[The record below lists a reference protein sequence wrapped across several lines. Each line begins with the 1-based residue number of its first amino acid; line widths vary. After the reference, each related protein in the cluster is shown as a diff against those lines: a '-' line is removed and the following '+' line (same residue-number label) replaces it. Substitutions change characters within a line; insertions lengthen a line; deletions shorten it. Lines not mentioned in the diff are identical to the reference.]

1 MNNRTQ
7 PAFIMTRQHER
18 FVEFCDSCRLNKYIG
33 VCTGRSGVGK
43 TKSAEIYSGWQ
54 DLQPLLMGQNTKY
67 KVIPK
72 LGALHTAIF
81 TPDVSC
87 TVKRVQTAIALLR
100 NKFDKLIQES
110 QIYHSPEI
118 WYKSQQTRFLQLIII
133 DKAHRLSLRCLEAI
147 ADISEKQKIG
157 IVLIG
162 MPGFDRKIRS
172 FEQVHNLVGFYHTFN
187 TPRTE
192 ELAAILEARWQN
204 QNIQIDQAAVEAL
217 EKVTSSNIR
226 KLININAEMG
236 RVCELNSI
244 SIITPEVVQLASR
257 TLLLDP
263 T

>member
-1 MNNRTQ
+1 
-7 PAFIMTRQHER
+7 
-18 FVEFCDSCRLNKYIG
+18 
-33 VCTGRSGVGK
+33 
-43 TKSAEIYSGWQ
+43 
-54 DLQPLLMGQNTKY
+54 
-67 KVIPK
+67 
-72 LGALHTAIF
+72 LHTAVF

-87 TVKRVQTAIALLR
+87 TVKRVQTALALLR

-110 QIYHSPEI
+110 QIYHSPEL
-118 WYKSQQTRFLQLIII
+118 WYQSQQTRFLQLIII
-133 DKAHRLSLRCLEAI
+133 DKAYRLSLRCLEAI
-147 ADISEKQKIG
+147 ADISERQKLG

-162 MPGFDRKIRS
+162 MPGFDRRIRS

-192 ELAAILEARWQN
+192 ELAAILEACWHN
-204 QNIQIDQAAVEAL
+204 QNIQIDQAAVETL